1 MMQYHPTRNK
11 NQLSGI
17 TESRRKKK
25 KKKETN
31 ECPSALFKINQLC
44 INSIF
49 YVIYRN
55 YKVDGNLMARGR
67 GRDH

>member
-1 MMQYHPTRNK
+1 MMQYHPTRNR

-55 YKVDGNLMARGR
+55 Y
-67 GRDH
+67 